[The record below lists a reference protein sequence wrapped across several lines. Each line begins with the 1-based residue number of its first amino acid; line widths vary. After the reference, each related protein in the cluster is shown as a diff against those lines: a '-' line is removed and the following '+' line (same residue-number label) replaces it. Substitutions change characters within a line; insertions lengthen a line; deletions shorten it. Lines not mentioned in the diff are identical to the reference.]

1 MFNEEQVISTKK
13 KRANEIKTQVPDL
26 ESTKKLAV
34 SDHNF
39 KEAKRANEMI
49 KQLTHEVEM
58 LQQDLER
65 MEITLDEN
73 KQKTE
78 LIKQEYRKMKEDV
91 IIEKEQHGIV
101 PLFRLFDAINVSVKA
116 SPHILKA

>member
-13 KRANEIKTQVPDL
+13 KRANEIKTQIPDL

-78 LIKQEYRKMKEDV
+78 LIKQEYLKMKEDV

-101 PLFRLFDAINVSVKA
+101 PLLLLFHAINVSVKA
-116 SPHILKA
+116 SPHVLKA